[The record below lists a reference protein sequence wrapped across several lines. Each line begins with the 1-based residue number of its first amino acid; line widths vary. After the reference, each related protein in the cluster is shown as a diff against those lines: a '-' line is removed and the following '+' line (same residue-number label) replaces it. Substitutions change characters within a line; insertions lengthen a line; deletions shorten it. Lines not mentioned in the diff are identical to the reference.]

1 MNTRILLQLVAGAAL
16 ALLPMC
22 EDFEGPMAAGMV
34 QAANPAADQLLQQA
48 MQYRQAGRLGK
59 AKSTLRTLL
68 SEYPMAPCAAQA
80 RFDLGDVYAG
90 LKDYREAFKQ
100 YGKVVE
106 SYQGSSLYTQALN
119 RQLALAT
126 NGASGKLKVDMFGG
140 LWQSDME
147 SSVVEEWLQTI
158 IASAPY
164 NDMSATAAATL
175 GRFLVKQDTPAKLE
189 QACAVYTKLAEDYPT
204 SRYAPEAQLMVAQL
218 WASSHTRGN
227 NNLVNLHKA
236 QEAYEEFSLR
246 FPNHPDA
253 KKALAEASNVK
264 RLLVQQQ
271 LEVGR
276 YYLERSREYRS
287 AIFCLEDVIRQADV
301 NPAAAEEARRLLPQA
316 KRLAASPQR

>member
-1 MNTRILLQLVAGAAL
+1 MKTRVLLQLAAGAML
-16 ALLPMC
+16 TLLPMC

-34 QAANPAADQLLQQA
+34 QAANPAADQLLQEA
-48 MQYRQAGRLGK
+48 AQYRRVGKLGK

-68 SEYPMAPCAAQA
+68 SEHPMAPCAAQA

-106 SYQGSSLYTQALN
+106 SYQGSELYTQALN

-126 NGASGKLKVDMFGG
+126 DGASGKLKVDMFGG
-140 LWQSDME
+140 LWQSNME
-147 SSVVEEWLQTI
+147 SSVVEEWLRTI
-158 IASAPY
+158 ITSAPY
-164 NDMSATAAATL
+164 NDMSATAAAAL
-175 GRFLVKQDTPAKLE
+175 GKFLVSQGDTSKLE
-189 QACAVYTKLAEDYPT
+189 QACAVYTKLVENYPN

-218 WASSHTRGN
+218 WASSRTRGN

-236 QEAYEEFSLR
+236 QEAYEEFNLR
-246 FPNHPDA
+246 FPKHPDA
-253 KKALAEASNVK
+253 KKALDEASNVK

-301 NPAAAEEARRLLPQA
+301 NPTAAAEARKLLPQA
-316 KRLAASPQR
+316 KRLAASPQH

>member
-1 MNTRILLQLVAGAAL
+1 MRIRILLQLIAGVSL
-16 ALLPMC
+16 ILLPMC
-22 EDFEGPMAAGMV
+22 EDFDGPMAAGMV
-34 QAANPAADQLLQQA
+34 QASNPAADRMLQEA
-48 MQYRQAGRLGK
+48 REYRKLGKLGK
-59 AKSTLRTLL
+59 AKSALRTLL
-68 SEYPMAPCAAQA
+68 SEHPMAPCAAQA
-80 RFDLGDVYAG
+80 RFELGDVYAG

-100 YGKVVE
+100 YGKVVDA
-106 SYQGSSLYTQALN
+106 YQGSPLYTQALN

-126 NGASGKLKVDMFGG
+126 DGASGALKVDMFGG
-140 LWQSDME
+140 LWKTDME
-147 SSVVEEWLQTI
+147 SSVVEEWLKEI
-158 IASAPY
+158 ISVAPY

-175 GRFLVKQDTPAKLE
+175 GRFLVRQGGTSKLE
-189 QACAVYTKLAEDYPT
+189 QACDVYTRLVENYPN

-253 KKALAEASNVK
+253 KKALAEASHVK

-287 AIFCLEDVIRQADV
+287 AVFCLEDVIRQADV
-301 NPAAAEEARRLLPQA
+301 NPEAAAEARKLLVEA
-316 KRLAASPQR
+316 KRALAHQH